1 MISFLLRK
9 AFAAFGR
16 KYDYNT
22 TYLQE
27 VSTIY
32 PAKAWRYL
40 LLTPYSL
47 HRSSASKES
56 YFAAKIASAHIA
68 DCGPCTNL
76 CIEMALE
83 AGIDRQELNSIILGN
98 EKSMSPD
105 ILMGYKYA
113 HAIHANSPAL
123 DNLIHEI
130 EIQYGKKGLWD
141 LSTAVAMGDF
151 YPKLKRGLGEAKSC
165 LAPSEIAKE
174 IANGTRKSA

>member
-1 MISFLLRK
+1 MISFLMRK

-16 KYDYNT
+16 KYNYDT

-40 LLTPYSL
+40 LLAPYSL

-56 YFAAKIASAHIA
+56 YFAAKITSAHIA

-76 CIEMALE
+76 CVEMALE
-83 AGIDRQELNSIILGN
+83 AGIDRQKLNPIILGT
-98 EKSMSPD
+98 EKAMSPD
-105 ILMGYKYA
+105 ILLGYKYA
-113 HAIHANSPAL
+113 HTIHANSPSL
-123 DNLIHEI
+123 DALIHEI
-130 EIQYGKKGLWD
+130 EIQYGKRGLWD

-151 YPKLKRGLGEAKSC
+151 HPKLKRGLGEAKSC
-165 LAPSEIAKE
+165 LAPSEIVKE
-174 IANGTRKSA
+174 ITSGTRKSA

>member
-1 MISFLLRK
+1 MISFFLRK

-16 KYDYNT
+16 KYNYDT

-27 VSTIY
+27 ASTIY

-47 HRSSASKES
+47 HRTSASKES

-68 DCGPCTNL
+68 DCGPCTSL

-83 AGIDRQELNSIILGN
+83 AGIDQQKLNLVVLGN
-98 EKSMSPD
+98 ETEMSPD
-105 ILMGYKYA
+105 ILLGYKYA
-113 HAIHANSPAL
+113 HAIHANSPSL
-123 DNLIHEI
+123 DTLIHEI
-130 EIQYGKKGLWD
+130 EIQYGKRGLWD